1 MLGAALRGEGKQGHT
16 GLVAHDALVH
26 AGGADRNVRKLRG
39 SGFRN
44 DRAVGEHANV
54 VVLQHEEEARHG
66 LASGGGADHA
76 QAGADDVGR
85 GGQVPGNADFGF
97 TAADHKGT
105 GGERILDGLDGLL
118 FRNILALA
126 LLDGHVLRSIVLK
139 QGRVVRI
146 DDLEGNAGFAAFLQR
161 RAHLFGVADEDGF
174 DEAFADQLGGGG
186 NHAPVFT
193 VGVDHGTFPGAAFFE
208 ATFEHA
214 HYRPTLLMSR
224 PDSATTVRS
233 MRT

>member
-1 MLGAALRGEGKQGHT
+1 MTSAVE
-16 GLVAHDALVH
+16 
-26 AGGADRNVRKLRG
+26 DR
-39 SGFRN
+39 F
-44 DRAVGEHANV
+44 
-54 VVLQHEEEARHG
+54 
-66 LASGGGADHA
+66 
-76 QAGADDVGR
+76 
-85 GGQVPGNADFGF
+85 PGNADFGF

-105 GGERILDGLDGLL
+105 GGERVLDGLDGLL
-118 FRNILALA
+118 FRNVLALV

-208 ATFEHA
+208 AILSN
-214 HYRPTLLMSR
+214 TLITDQ
-224 PDSATTVRS
+224 PC
-233 MRT
+233 

>member
-1 MLGAALRGEGKQGHT
+1 MKK
-16 GLVAHDALVH
+16 
-26 AGGADRNVRKLRG
+26 KL
-39 SGFRN
+39 
-44 DRAVGEHANV
+44 DT
-54 VVLQHEEEARHG
+54 VL
-66 LASGGGADHA
+66 LPGGGADHA

-97 TAADHKGT
+97 TAADHEGT
-105 GGERILDGLDGLL
+105 GSEGILDGLDGFL
-118 FRNILALA
+118 FRNVLALG
-126 LLDGHVLRSIVLK
+126 LLDGHVLRGIVLK

-161 RAHLFGVADEDGF
+161 GAHLFRIADEDGF
-174 DEAFADQLGGGG
+174 DEAFADQFGGGG

-193 VGVDHGTFPGAAFFE
+193 VGVDHDTFPGAAFFE